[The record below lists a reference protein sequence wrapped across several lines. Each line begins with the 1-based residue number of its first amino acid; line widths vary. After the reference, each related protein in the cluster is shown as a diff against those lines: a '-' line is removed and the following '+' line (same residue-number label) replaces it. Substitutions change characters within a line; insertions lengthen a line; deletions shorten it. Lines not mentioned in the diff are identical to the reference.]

1 MDKVEGPSLYH
12 RLRPLLFRLD
22 PETAHHLTV
31 HLMTLAGSLPPVRWL
46 LRRMFPIPETDLS
59 VDVLGMKFRNP
70 IGLAA
75 GFDKDGRA
83 LQGLACLGFG
93 FLEAGTVTPLP
104 QEGNP
109 RPRIFRL
116 PEDRA
121 LTNYMGFPN
130 TGALRLLEKV
140 KKLKLSDVRLG
151 INIGKNTATPI
162 EESAGDY
169 LELLEMFAPYA
180 GYLAV
185 NVSCPNLSGLS
196 RLQGRAE
203 LESLL
208 GQLAQAR
215 AALEGKAGHVPLL
228 VKISPDLEP
237 GELEDVVGVCMDSG
251 VEGII
256 ATNTTTKREGLVSTA
271 CETTGGLSGAPLEGR
286 ATDVVRR
293 VRKLTGGKLAVIGVG
308 GVFDA
313 DSARAKLDA
322 GADLVQVYTG
332 MIYEGPGVVSE
343 ILRGFVS

>member
-1 MDKVEGPSLYH
+1 MSLYH
-12 RLRPLLFRLD
+12 RMRPLLFRLD

-31 HLMTLAGSLPPVRWL
+31 QLMVLAGSLPPARWL
-46 LRRMFPIPETDLS
+46 LRRMFPVPETDLS
-59 VDVLGMKFRNP
+59 VHVLGMEFRNP

-83 LQGLACLGFG
+83 LQGLACLGFS

-104 QEGNP
+104 QAGNP

-140 KKLKLSDVRLG
+140 KKLNLGDVRLG
-151 INIGKNTATPI
+151 INLGKNTATPI
-162 EESAGDY
+162 EVAAGDY
-169 LELLEMFAPYA
+169 IHLLEMFAPYA

-196 RLQGRAE
+196 RLQGRDE

-208 GQLAQAR
+208 GHLTRAR
-215 AALEGKAGHVPLL
+215 TALSGKAGRVPLL

-256 ATNTTTKREGLVSTA
+256 ATNTTTKREGLISTA

-293 VRKLTGGKLAVIGVG
+293 VAGLAGGKLAVIGVG

-313 DSARAKLDA
+313 AGARAKLDA

-332 MIYEGPGVVSE
+332 MIYEGPGVVRE
-343 ILRGFVS
+343 ILRGFGD